1 MAAIPRYRRQS
12 GPALLSAGFRPF
24 FLFGALW
31 AAIAIPIWLMAF
43 AGEYQI
49 ATAYALVV
57 WHAHELVFGYGAAV
71 VAGFLLTA
79 IPNWTGRLPLQ
90 GGPLALLLLLWAL
103 GRLAVLQTRCQ
114 SSGRSRS
121 GIAGPIRWRGRPRD
135 LRRTQLAQSPDGG
148 SARPLACG
156 QFACPSRRGRHRRNG

>member
-49 ATAYALVV
+49 ATASSC
-57 WHAHELVFGYGAAV
+57 
-71 VAGFLLTA
+71 
-79 IPNWTGRLPLQ
+79 
-90 GGPLALLLLLWAL
+90 LWAI
-103 GRLAVLQTRCQ
+103 RLSISTLSA
-114 SSGRSRS
+114 
-121 GIAGPIRWRGRPRD
+121 
-135 LRRTQLAQSPDGG
+135 SPQRLNLVTG
-148 SARPLACG
+148 SASPRCLCSSA
-156 QFACPSRRGRHRRNG
+156 